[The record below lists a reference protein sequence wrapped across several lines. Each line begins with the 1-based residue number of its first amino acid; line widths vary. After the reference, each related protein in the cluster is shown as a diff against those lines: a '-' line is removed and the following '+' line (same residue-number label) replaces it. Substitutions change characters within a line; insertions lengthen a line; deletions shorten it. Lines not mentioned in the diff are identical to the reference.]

1 MTTSTAPAAPDLP
14 DDLRAALD
22 LERTWAVAP
31 RPGVTKEREVRER
44 LGLTPTRYRLL
55 LQRALD
61 DPRALAYDPLLV
73 RRLLRL
79 RDRRRGRLRG
89 A

>member
-55 LQRALD
+55 RAVPAD
-61 DPRALAYDPLLV
+61 EAEALAALTVAV
-73 RRLLRL
+73 RQVGSLA
-79 RDRRRGRLRG
+79 GR
-89 A
+89 

>member
-1 MTTSTAPAAPDLP
+1 MPAPARVPLPDLP
-14 DDLRAALD
+14 DELRSVLD

-31 RPGVTKEREVRER
+31 APGVTKERAIRER

-55 LQRALD
+55 LQRAIE